1 VTQNRATGLFAPFVV
16 TIAGFMNPV
25 KEMIRRPAIYLLVAL
40 GLAVSASAQTPL
52 TVTEAIARARA
63 QNPDAGSSAAVERET
78 AQRIRQARAGY
89 LPKVD
94 VVESWQRGNQPVF
107 VFSSLLAQRQFTAAD
122 FALGALNHPEALD
135 NFRSAVT
142 LEQSV
147 FDGATRAGV
156 AAAGLGH
163 DVATA
168 NRVMVDHDLAASVTS
183 AYGRVLVAAAA
194 SQSAAAA
201 ADTARADRELASNRR
216 DAGLVTDADVLQL
229 DVHLSRTH
237 EQQIRAASD
246 ERIARAQLNQLMG
259 EPLGEAFALD
269 RSPGAALIDT
279 TDLASLEAEALK
291 NRPDVKLA
299 VLQEQLAGATQAAA
313 RAAFLPQV
321 AAQGGWEFNGGAW
334 NARTSSWV
342 VGAVARINLF
352 RGFADT
358 ARLVEAREQTA
369 RRALERDKSETA
381 ARLDVYIA
389 VARLEAA
396 RASATVGRAAVD
408 QARESR
414 RIVRD
419 RYEAGLADVASLL
432 RAAEAVV
439 QAETQQTA
447 AQVAVLSETSAL
459 ERMLGRR

>member
-1 VTQNRATGLFAPFVV
+1 
-16 TIAGFMNPV
+16 MNPV
-25 KEMIRRPAIYLLVAL
+25 TVMIRRPAIYLLAAAL
-40 GLAVSASAQTPL
+40 GLAVPAAAQTPL
-52 TVTEAIARARA
+52 TLTEAIARARA

-78 AQRIRQARAGY
+78 VQRIRQARAGY

-122 FALGALNHPEALD
+122 FALGALNHPEPLD
-135 NFRSAVT
+135 NFRSAVMV
-142 LEQSV
+142 EQSL
-147 FDGATRAGV
+147 FDGATRASV

-168 NRVMVDHDLAASVTS
+168 TRVIVDHDLAASVTA
-183 AYGRVLVAAAA
+183 AYGRVLVALAA

-201 ADTARADRELASNRR
+201 AETARADRELASNRR

-229 DVHLSRTH
+229 DVYLSRTR
-237 EQQIRAASD
+237 EQQIRAVSD

-259 EPLGEAFALD
+259 EPLGEAFTLD
-269 RSPGAALIDT
+269 RSPTASAIDA
-279 TDLASLEAEALK
+279 TDLPSLEAEAIEH
-291 NRPDVKLA
+291 RPDLKLA
-299 VLQEQLAGATQAAA
+299 ELQEQLAGVTERSA

-334 NARTSSWV
+334 NARASGWV
-342 VGAVARINLF
+342 VGAVARINVF

-358 ARLVEAREQTA
+358 ARLAEAREQTA
-369 RRALERDKSETA
+369 RRALERHKAETA

-389 VARLEAA
+389 VATLDAA
-396 RASATVGRAAVD
+396 RASDAVGRAAVA

-419 RYEAGLADVASLL
+419 RYEAGLADVAALL
-432 RAAEAVV
+432 RAAEGVV

-447 AQVAVLSETSAL
+447 AQVAVLTETAAL
-459 ERMLGRR
+459 ERTLGRR

>member
-1 VTQNRATGLFAPFVV
+1 
-16 TIAGFMNPV
+16 MNPV
-25 KEMIRRPAIYLLVAL
+25 KEMIRRPATCLLVAAL
-40 GLAVSASAQTPL
+40 GLAAPAVAQTPL
-52 TVTEAIARARA
+52 SLTEAIARGRV
-63 QNPDAGSSAAVERET
+63 QNPDAGSTAAAEREA
-78 AQRIRQARAGY
+78 AQRVTQARAGY
-89 LPKVD
+89 WPKVD
-94 VVESWQRGNQPVF
+94 VAESWQRGNQPVF

-122 FALGALNHPEALD
+122 FALGALNHPDALD
-135 NFRSAVT
+135 NFRSAVMV
-142 LEQSV
+142 EQSL
-147 FDGATRAGV
+147 FDGATRANV
-156 AAAGLGH
+156 TAAGIGY
-163 DVATA
+163 DMATTS
-168 NRVMVDHDLAASVTS
+168 RTMVDRDLAASVTNG
-183 AYGRVLVAAAA
+183 YGRVLVAAAA

-201 ADTARADRELASNRR
+201 GDTARADRELAGNRR

-229 DVHLSRTH
+229 DVYVSRTR
-237 EQQIRAASD
+237 EQQIRATSD

-259 EPLGEAFALD
+259 EGLGAAFALE
-269 RSPGAALIDT
+269 RSPTASVIGA

-299 VLQEQLAGATQAAA
+299 ALQEQLARTSQTAA

-342 VGAVARINLF
+342 VGAVARINVFHGF
-352 RGFADT
+352 RDT
-358 ARLVEAREQTA
+358 ARLVEAREQTT
-369 RRALERDKSETA
+369 RRGLEREKAETA

-389 VARLEAA
+389 VARLDAA
-396 RASATVGRAAVD
+396 RASDAVGRAAVE

-419 RYEAGLADVASLL
+419 RYEAGLTDVASLL

-447 AQVAVLSETSAL
+447 AQVAVLTETAAL
-459 ERMLGRR
+459 ERTLGRQ

>member
-1 VTQNRATGLFAPFVV
+1 
-16 TIAGFMNPV
+16 MNPV
-25 KEMIRRPAIYLLVAL
+25 KEMIRRPATYLLVAVL
-40 GLAVSASAQTPL
+40 GLTVPAAAQTPL
-52 TVTEAIARARA
+52 TLTEAIARARA
-63 QNPDAGSSAAVERET
+63 QNPDAGSSAAVEREA

-122 FALGALNHPEALD
+122 FALGALNHPEPLD
-135 NFRSAVT
+135 NFRSAVMV
-142 LEQSV
+142 EQSL
-147 FDGATRAGV
+147 FDGATRASV

-183 AYGRVLVAAAA
+183 AYGRVLVAVAA
-194 SQSAAAA
+194 SQSATAA

-237 EQQIRAASD
+237 EQQIRATSD

-269 RSPGAALIDT
+269 RAPTASMIDT
-279 TDLASLEAEALK
+279 ADLASLEAEALK

-299 VLQEQLAGATQAAA
+299 ALQEQLAGATQAAA

-334 NARTSSWV
+334 NTRTSSWV
-342 VGAVARINLF
+342 LGAVARINLF

-358 ARLVEAREQTA
+358 ARLAEAREQTA

-389 VARLEAA
+389 VARLDAA
-396 RASATVGRAAVD
+396 RASDTVGRAAVD

-419 RYEAGLADVASLL
+419 RYEAGLTDVASLL

-447 AQVAVLSETSAL
+447 AQVAMLTETAAL